1 MLEQVKQATLTELRA
16 EWQRRYGPAPAL
28 RSADLLRRV
37 LAWRVQVD
45 AEGGLRPETKKLLA
59 DRKKGGQP
67 VLATGTRISRDWLG
81 ITHEVE
87 VVESGFLYAGRKWKS
102 LSHVA
107 REITGTRWNGPRFF
121 GLRTAR

>member
-1 MLEQVKQATLTELRA
+1 MLEQVKQASLTELRA

-37 LAWRVQVD
+37 LAWRIQVD

-59 DRKKGGQP
+59 NRKKARQP
-67 VLATGTRISRDWLG
+67 ILATGTRISRDWLG
-81 ITHEVE
+81 TTHEVE
-87 VVESGFLYAGRKWKS
+87 VVEGGFLYAGRKWKS